1 MLSAVLLAVVAA
13 LWAGR
18 GVRQADHRWLG
29 AAQGPVVTVRAAPT
43 PVEPLVAGPPARL
56 LDVRHAVATRLPLAV
71 GIVVGIVVGVTVAL
85 SVAVDALVIRLVL
98 APR

>member
-1 MLSAVLLAVVAA
+1 M
-13 LWAGR
+13 
-18 GVRQADHRWLG
+18 G

-71 GIVVGIVVGVTVAL
+71 GIVVGVTVAL